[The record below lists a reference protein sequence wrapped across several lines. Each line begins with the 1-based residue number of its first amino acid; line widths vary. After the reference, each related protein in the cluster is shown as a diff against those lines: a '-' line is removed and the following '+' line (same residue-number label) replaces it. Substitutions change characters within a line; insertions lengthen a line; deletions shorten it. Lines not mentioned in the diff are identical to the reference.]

1 MCRDFLIFKTPKWN
15 FMKIKTHLITLCFV
29 LFTGQYVQASNLQ
42 LAESRFV
49 VSNYAKTQY
58 PIVFAHGMV
67 GFNRIGFNA
76 LGMDYWYQILPDLA
90 RNGSTAFAT
99 RISPFNSSEIRGEQ
113 SVEQLKEVMAITGAK
128 KTEFNCS

>member
-1 MCRDFLIFKTPKWN
+1 
-15 FMKIKTHLITLCFV
+15 MKIKTHLITLCFV

-67 GFNRIGFNA
+67 GFNHIGFNA

>member
-1 MCRDFLIFKTPKWN
+1 
-15 FMKIKTHLITLCFV
+15 MKIRMHFITLCCV

-42 LAESRFV
+42 QAESRFV

-67 GFNRIGFNA
+67 GFNRIGFDA
-76 LGMDYWYQILPDLA
+76 LSMDYWYQILPDLA

-99 RISPFNSSEIRGEQ
+99 RISPFNSSEVRGEQ
-113 SVEQLKEVMAITGAK
+113 YVEQLKEVMAITGAK
-128 KTEFNCS
+128 N

>member
-15 FMKIKTHLITLCFV
+15 FMKIKTHLITLCCV

-67 GFNRIGFNA
+67 A
-76 LGMDYWYQILPDLA
+76 LIALVLMP
-90 RNGSTAFAT
+90 
-99 RISPFNSSEIRGEQ
+99 
-113 SVEQLKEVMAITGAK
+113 
-128 KTEFNCS
+128 